1 MDYKVPQVSTDSS
14 LSHFISQWSLSQ
26 REQFED
32 KKYSTYKL
40 SEEENNV
47 FYSFII

>member
-32 KKYSTYKL
+32 KKL

-47 FYSFII
+47 FCSFII